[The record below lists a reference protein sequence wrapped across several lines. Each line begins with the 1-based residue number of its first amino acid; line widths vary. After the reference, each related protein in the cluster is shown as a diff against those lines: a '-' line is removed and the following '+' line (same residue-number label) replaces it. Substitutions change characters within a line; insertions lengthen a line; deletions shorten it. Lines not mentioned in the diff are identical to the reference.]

1 MVEDDILAIVG
12 PLRPEDREHIR
23 RLPEEDLIR
32 LHRTFGLT
40 LRNAFRSGLHRDLF
54 RYCYQKEPPQT
65 RSFDSIS
72 QTAIRLVWEY
82 LRRSAQDAEPGTAP
96 GPARR

>member
-12 PLRPEDREHIR
+12 SLRPEDREHIR

-32 LHRTFGLT
+32 LHRTFGRA

-54 RYCYQKEPPQT
+54 RYCYQKESPQT

-82 LRRSAQDAEPGTAP
+82 LRRPVQDAAAGAATD
-96 GPARR
+96 PADR

>member
-1 MVEDDILAIVG
+1 MLEDDILTIVG
-12 PLRPEDREHIR
+12 SLQPEDREYIC

-32 LHRTFGLT
+32 LHRTFGRT
-40 LRNAFRSGLHRDLF
+40 LRNELRSGLHRDLF

-72 QTAIRLVWEY
+72 QTAIRLVWEH
-82 LRRSAQDAEPGTAP
+82 LRRSAQDAELGAAP
-96 GPARR
+96 DPAGR